1 MVLAVADHSPPTG
14 SARHLE
20 LIDAPPPMTNTTFD
34 GAEVRTKSYWTRHLG
49 FRRPARVQPTRSR
62 RQTAASSHIYTYEFD
77 RAIDLLATQQI
88 TVADLT
94 TVISPLSD
102 ALSAFDALRA
112 GQIMKALVAPG
123 TRP

>member
-1 MVLAVADHSPPTG
+1 VLLVTDHSPPRG

-20 LIDAPPPMTNTTFD
+20 LIDAPPPMRNTTFE
-34 GAEVRTKSYWTRHLG
+34 GAEVRTKSYWTRRLG
-49 FRRPARVQPTRSR
+49 FMRPARVQPTRSR
-62 RQTAASSHIYTYEFD
+62 RQTAASSYIYTYEFD